1 MYEQLREEY
10 KKPLEDI
17 GFSFDKAYDI
27 AFTKYGNNTELIRST
42 LQHILETY
50 SKTKSKT
57 KGGKIA
63 RYIAKILSIIAPFIK
78 LKR

>member
-1 MYEQLREEY
+1 MYEAIREEY

-17 GFSFDKAYDI
+17 GVNFELTYNDTYNKLGYKPD
-27 AFTKYGNNTELIRST
+27 LIRGV
-42 LQHILETY
+42 LQTILDDY
-50 SKTKSKT
+50 YQSKATT